1 MKDCRK
7 ARRVLLVEGESD
19 LHVVLHLRSRIEQE
33 EGSGTMPDFCIE
45 DKGGIDPLLDS
56 IVNEIRAPD
65 RRAVGI
71 VLDADEDPPKRWEAI
86 ANRLGEAGI
95 GEVEAPVPGGMC
107 MPESRRLPRVGVWL
121 MPDNGSPGELE
132 DFVQTMLPK
141 GDPVWP
147 SAEAYIDGIAEEH
160 RKFRKKVLR
169 AKVHAWTATR
179 KQPGRMGA
187 AIREGDLEIDG
198 ALVGKFAD
206 WLRQV
211 FGDSEEE
218 TPEWVT
224 RVIQQVA
231 RELAEEKPGL
241 VGPGFPLAVYAAI
254 RDRRSDIMKHL
265 QDTDPGYGDYV
276 YQTIAAKTPRSL
288 RGG

>member
-1 MKDCRK
+1 
-7 ARRVLLVEGESD
+7 
-19 LHVVLHLRSRIEQE
+19 
-33 EGSGTMPDFCIE
+33 
-45 DKGGIDPLLDS
+45 
-56 IVNEIRAPD
+56 
-65 RRAVGI
+65 
-71 VLDADEDPPKRWEAI
+71 
-86 ANRLGEAGI
+86 
-95 GEVEAPVPGGMC
+95 
-107 MPESRRLPRVGVWL
+107 

-160 RKFRKKVLR
+160 RKFGKKVLR
-169 AKVHAWTATR
+169 AKIHAWTATR

-198 ALVGKFAD
+198 APVGKFAD

-224 RVIQQVA
+224 RGIQQIA

-241 VGPGFPLAVYAAI
+241 IEPGFSLAVYPAI
-254 RDRRSDIMKHL
+254 RDRRSDIMEHL
-265 QDTDPGYGDYV
+265 QDTNPGYGDYV
-276 YQTIAAKTPRSL
+276 YQTIAAWTPRSQSSS
-288 RGG
+288 GCSACGTFG